1 MKALLALGF
10 LLLSATVH
18 AKVYTRC
25 ELAKLLK
32 ENGLDGYKG
41 ISLADWVCLAQHESS
56 FNTKATN
63 YNSGPKSTDYG
74 IFQINSKY
82 WCNDGKT
89 PNAVNTCGISCSVLL
104 QDDITQAIKC
114 AKKVASQQG
123 VTAWVAWKT
132 HCQNRDLSQYVAG
145 CGV

>member
-41 ISLADWVCLAQHESS
+41 ISLADC
-56 FNTKATN
+56 
-63 YNSGPKSTDYG
+63 KS
-74 IFQINSKY
+74 
-82 WCNDGKT
+82 
-89 PNAVNTCGISCSVLL
+89 LL
-104 QDDITQAIKC
+104 RQA
-114 AKKVASQQG
+114 ALTEQV
-123 VTAWVAWKT
+123 
-132 HCQNRDLSQYVAG
+132 
-145 CGV
+145 